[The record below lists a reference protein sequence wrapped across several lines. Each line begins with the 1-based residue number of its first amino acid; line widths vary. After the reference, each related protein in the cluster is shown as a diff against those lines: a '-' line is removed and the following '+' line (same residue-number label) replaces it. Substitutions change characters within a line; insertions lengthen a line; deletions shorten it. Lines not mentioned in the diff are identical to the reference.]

1 MKDMPQANAPEQFN
15 HPAQC
20 FLPKGYFDQILAR
33 IERKER
39 EEGDQKNTKLV
50 TASPKTIILEI
61 EKWESS
67 RFG

>member
-1 MKDMPQANAPEQFN
+1 MKNMPQTNSPTQSN
-15 HPAQC
+15 SPAQC

-39 EEGDQKNTKLV
+39 EEYNQETELV
-50 TASPKTIILEI
+50 IASPRTIILEI